1 MRQNI
6 LWTVITLAVA
16 TLAKNVKGTVK
27 EGQNGGDFIALCGLI
42 EFARDDTPEVQAATT
57 IQTIAE
63 ELMAVNLSLAPEP
76 IQALAKAKK
85 EEAWGALQS
94 PFKEQAAPYEK
105 HWTAWTKSVQEDAPQ
120 NLKDKIKQFSVLKSN
135 SDAIRQLAFIADS
148 ALAIERKAAQAV
160 AGADKATI
168 DGHLDKALYGSG
180 GKEATLTFSGKTRKQ
195 LCGNDAATAGEQ
207 AGKALLTDLL
217 CVCAGQT
224 SESTGGKTCCNGCE
238 ASPNN
243 DDWVV
248 TSAGKTRALAIANKC
263 PPGLKTQ
270 AKSTA
275 VLNARLATFYKAV
288 NSTKGTGEAVKHVLD
303 QPTGT
308 GAGGCTG
315 QDDSASNTGR
325 CVKYSDDSIIKNTPE
340 IEWQVN
346 LRKAAAAY
354 DKRRT
359 AEIKLAALEAEISL
373 LNATATALLWAPKA
387 FAAQTNG
394 SNLQQTTT
402 PSDKAKECETIEKD
416 ADCDSKDFCT
426 YDSKE
431 KSDKKCKYNATKATK
446 TGVSLPQTQ
455 TGVGTETTT
464 KKCKGRP
471 EKECKFPDCK
481 WEGKECKDSS
491 ILVNKQF
498 ALSVVSAAFA
508 ALLF

>member
-6 LWTVITLAVA
+6 LWTVITLEVA

-57 IQTIAE
+57 IQTISE

-76 IQALAKAKK
+76 IQALVKAKK

-105 HWTAWTKSVQEDAPQ
+105 HWTALTKSVQEDAPQ

-135 SDAIRQLAFIADS
+135 SDAIKQLAFIADS
-148 ALAIERKAAQAV
+148 ALAISEATATATK
-160 AGADKATI
+160 GAYKATI
-168 DGHLDKALYGSG
+168 DGHIDKALYGEN
-180 GKEATLTFSGKTRKQ
+180 GKAATLTFTGTRQ
-195 LCGNDAATAGEQ
+195 AVCGTGAATPGTE
-207 AGKALLTDLL
+207 AGKALLSDLL
-217 CVCAGQT
+217 CVCAGA
-224 SESTGGKTCCNGCE
+224 STDRQGGKTCCKGCE
-238 ASPNN
+238 NAPNAN
-243 DDWVV
+243 EWVV
-248 TSAGKTRALAIANKC
+248 TQPGRDRAEAIASKC
-263 PPGLKTQ
+263 PHALKTQ
-270 AKSTA
+270 DKSTA

-288 NSTKGTGEAVKHVLD
+288 NNEKGTGQEVKHAL
-303 QPTGT
+303 GT
-308 GAGGCTG
+308 PEGDGSGGCTG
-315 QDDSASNTGR
+315 EGVSGSNTGR
-325 CVKYSDDSIIKNTPE
+325 CVKYNDGSIIGGTPP

-346 LRKAAAAY
+346 LRNAAAAY

-359 AEIKLAALEAEISL
+359 AEIKLAALETEIRL

-387 FAAQTNG
+387 FVSQTNG
-394 SNLQQTTT
+394 QNPQQTTT
-402 PSDKAKECETIEKD
+402 PSDKAKECETIETDTNCD
-416 ADCDSKDFCT
+416 AKDFCT
-426 YDSKE
+426 FQKE
-431 KSDKKCKYNATKATK
+431 STEEKKCKYNATKATK

-464 KKCKGRP
+464 EKCKGRP
-471 EKECKFPDCK
+471 EKECKSPDCK
-481 WEGKECKDSS
+481 WEGETCKDSS
-491 ILVNKQF
+491 ILVSKKF